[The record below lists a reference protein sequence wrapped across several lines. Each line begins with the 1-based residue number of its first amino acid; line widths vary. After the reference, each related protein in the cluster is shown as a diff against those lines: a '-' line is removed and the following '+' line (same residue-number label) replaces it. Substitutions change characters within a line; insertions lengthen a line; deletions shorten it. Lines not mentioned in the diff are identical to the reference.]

1 MNRINLVEFGAF
13 KITED
18 TEKAL
23 NLLIKRAENF
33 GWLIDIC
40 EAPIETDLKGC
51 GREICF
57 EMKSKQDFETTSQ
70 DQINA
75 LWGLAIPLGFTPYN
89 RYPLDDSLSYMFH
102 FFGVWQPLMD
112 RLLAEGR
119 GHLMWSSLVCASLCD
134 IGKWSGGKTLVRTIQ
149 SQLHRIGYN
158 CGAIDGILGS
168 RTLRCIQ
175 ANNLQNTKLETVAK
189 ILCEK
194 KKIQV
199 SANKSTKGFISL
211 PNREFQ
217 VTCYGRVHTV
227 KSSSGVSIESSGG
240 GRIILDIG
248 EIA

>member
-1 MNRINLVEFGAF
+1 MKRINLVEFGKF
-13 KITED
+13 KITKD
-18 TEKAL
+18 TRTAL

-33 GWLIDIC
+33 GWLIDLC
-40 EAPIETDLKGC
+40 EPPIETDLKAC
-51 GREICF
+51 GRELCF
-57 EMKSKQDFETTSQ
+57 EMKSTQDFETASQ

-89 RYPLDDSLSYMFH
+89 RYPLDDSLSFMFH

-112 RLLAEGR
+112 RILAEGR

-134 IGKWSGGKTLVRTIQ
+134 IGEWRGDKFLIRMIQ
-149 SQLHRIGYN
+149 TQLHRIGYN
-158 CGAIDGILGS
+158 CGVIDGILGS

-175 ANNLQNTKLETVAK
+175 ANNLQNIRLEEVAK
-189 ILCEK
+189 LLCEK
-194 KKIQV
+194 EKVK
-199 SANKSTKGFISL
+199 ANSNNSTKGFISL

-227 KSSSGVSIESSGG
+227 KNNSGVSIESSGG